1 METIQQTQ
9 TKIGTQQNQ
18 PLVDAT
24 LTLNQTRALE
34 EFIQQLDGNAP
45 RRTVALLGPHG
56 SGKSTL
62 IVELLESPRP
72 RRTTLKR
79 RVLGFVADAS
89 LLDTR
94 ITPWIQL
101 VNSVLD
107 KLTDLAQPTPPMMIA
122 DLKTELRELARLENR
137 NDEAAKVTSDLA
149 SAAFAHH
156 WRSAFPRLI
165 LDIVMQNNATF
176 VVALDHLERIEPVK
190 AMQLM
195 EAAQY
200 FLGAPGC
207 TTLLLADEASL
218 INHLDQSEAGA
229 DGAAMLRK
237 WASARVALK
246 SSNFGKPIT
255 KAIAR
260 NEAIA
265 SPITKTN
272 TGPTDVPAPV
282 LQTLSATGHAD
293 EAVTHWRA
301 AMRAIM
307 RRAQDG
313 QPITMS
319 GELMAK
325 VIALRY
331 QAQALFNSARMD
343 AGLLVG
349 LERRIGNPRMA
360 EVGNEFD
367 TLVAADENLKTLLKS
382 QPMFGSVEVRDLA
395 TALRLAFSEEAA
407 NSLVMEAA
415 AEMGNTGTS
424 RSTLTDLKRTTSNI
438 LRSVA
443 STATAATEAI
453 PSSWVNIGTAV
464 ATAISL
470 ACGLFILDRLIKL
483 LMLSAQT
490 ALGGLLQL
498 DVNAL
503 LPATNDLANSG
514 ASIAAE
520 MVGIGLATLIF
531 LFWGRNH
538 KLHSAALGLIIGGMA
553 ANLIDHV
560 AYGAVLNYIHLGQ
573 LPAFNLAHVGLLM
586 GGALLLVSMLRNG
599 FVAARTSEG

>member
-1 METIQQTQ
+1 
-9 TKIGTQQNQ
+9 
-18 PLVDAT
+18 L
-24 LTLNQTRALE
+24 LN
-34 EFIQQLDGNAP
+34 
-45 RRTVALLGPHG
+45 
-56 SGKSTL
+56 
-62 IVELLESPRP
+62 
-72 RRTTLKR
+72 
-79 RVLGFVADAS
+79 
-89 LLDTR
+89 TR

-137 NDEAAKVTSDLA
+137 TDEASKVTGELA

-165 LDIVMQNNATF
+165 MDIVMQNNATF
-176 VVALDHLERIEPVK
+176 VVTLDHLERIEPVK

-200 FLGAPGC
+200 FLAVPGC
-207 TTLLLADEASL
+207 TTLLLANESTL
-218 INHLDQSEAGA
+218 VNHLDQTQAGA
-229 DGAAMLRK
+229 DGDAMLRK

-246 SSNFGKPIT
+246 PSSFAKTDGATASPGT
-255 KAIAR
+255 KSIAR
-260 NEAIA
+260 NEAA
-265 SPITKTN
+265 GSSITKTSS
-272 TGPTDVPAPV
+272 TTDVPVPV
-282 LQTLSATGHAD
+282 MALLSATLSANGQSED
-293 EAVTHWRA
+293 AVKHWRG

-313 QPITMS
+313 QPINVS
-319 GELMAK
+319 SELMAK

-331 QAQALFNSARMD
+331 HTQTLFNSARMD

-349 LERRIGNPRMA
+349 LERRIGNPRLA

-367 TLVAADENLKTLLKS
+367 KVVAESENLKTLFKA
-382 QPMFGSVEVRDLA
+382 QPLFGSVEMRDLA

-407 NSLVMEAA
+407 SSLVMDTP
-415 AEMGNTGTS
+415 AEVADTG
-424 RSTLTDLKRTTSNI
+424 RSTLTDLKRTTSSI

-443 STATAATEAI
+443 NTATAATEAI
-453 PSSWVNIGTAV
+453 PSSWMNIGTAV
-464 ATAISL
+464 ATAVSL

-490 ALGGLLQL
+490 ALGGLLHL

-503 LPATNDLANSG
+503 LPASTDLVSSG
-514 ASIAAE
+514 AAIAAE
-520 MVGIGLATLIF
+520 LVGIALAALIF
-531 LFWGRNH
+531 VFWGRNH
-538 KLHSAALGLIIGGMA
+538 KLHAAALGLIIGGMA

-560 AYGAVLNYIHLGQ
+560 AYSAVLNYIYIGQ

-586 GGALLLVSMLRNG
+586 GGVLLLVSMVKNTRLL
-599 FVAARTSEG
+599 

>member
-1 METIQQTQ
+1 MTNTIQQT
-9 TKIGTQQNQ
+9 KIGIQNQ

-24 LTLNQTRALE
+24 LSSNQTRALE
-34 EFIQQLDGNAP
+34 EFIHQLDGNAP

-62 IVELLESPRP
+62 VVELLESQRP

-79 RVLGFVADAS
+79 RVIGFVADAS

-122 DLKTELRELARLENR
+122 DLKTELRELARLER
-137 NDEAAKVTSDLA
+137 GNDEASKVTGDLA

-195 EAAQY
+195 EAARY

-207 TTLLLADEASL
+207 TTLLLGDEAAL
-218 INHLDQSEAGA
+218 VEHLDKTEAGA
-229 DGAAMLRK
+229 DGDAMLRK

-246 SSNFGKPIT
+246 PSAFANTTAKPT
-255 KAIAR
+255 PQAKPT
-260 NEAIA
+260 A

-272 TGPTDVPAPV
+272 PTDVPAPV
-282 LQTLSATGHAD
+282 MLLLSATSHTD
-293 EAVTHWRA
+293 EAVTQWRA

-313 QPITMS
+313 QPINMGS
-319 GELMAK
+319 ELMAK

-331 QAQALFNSARMD
+331 HSQALFSSSRMD

-349 LERRIGNPRMA
+349 LERRIGNPRLA

-367 TLVAADENLKTLLKS
+367 KIVATNENLRALFKS
-382 QPMFGSVEVRDLA
+382 QPSFGSVEVRDLA

-407 NSLVMEAA
+407 NSLVLDAP
-415 AEMGNTGTS
+415 AEVGTNA
-424 RSTLTDLKRTTSNI
+424 RSILPELKRTTSTI
-438 LRSVA
+438 LRNAAA
-443 STATAATEAI
+443 SATEAI
-453 PSSWVNIGTAV
+453 PSSWMDIGTAL
-464 ATAISL
+464 ATAVSL
-470 ACGLFILDRLIKL
+470 ACGVFIVDRLIKL
-483 LMLSAQT
+483 LMLSAQN
-490 ALGGLLQL
+490 ALGGLLKM

-503 LPATNDLANSG
+503 LPASTNLANSG
-514 ASIAAE
+514 AALAAE
-520 MVGIGLATLIF
+520 LLGIALAALIF
-531 LFWGRNH
+531 VFWGRNN
-538 KLHSAALGLIIGGMA
+538 KLHAAALGLIIGGMA

-560 AYGAVLNYIHLGQ
+560 AYSAVLNYIHLGQ

-586 GGALLLVSMLRNG
+586 GGALLIVSMVKNS
-599 FVAARTSEG
+599 FVKPRLI